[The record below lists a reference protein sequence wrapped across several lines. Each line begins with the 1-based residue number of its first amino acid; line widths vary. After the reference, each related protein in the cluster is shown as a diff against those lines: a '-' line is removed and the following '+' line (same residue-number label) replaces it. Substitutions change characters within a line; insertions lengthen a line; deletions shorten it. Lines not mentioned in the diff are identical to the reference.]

1 MSSDSVPNK
10 STVSGD
16 DSRSHS
22 MEWKEK
28 TRMWKEYYLA
38 ASVKDALH
46 ALDQW
51 RGKARPIAGGSDLVI
66 DVLEGKYVPQCVVD
80 TTRIPD
86 LDIIEE
92 DGDFVI
98 VGANVT
104 FHSLWTSPII
114 NRSGYVLGEAARQV
128 GGWSIQ
134 NVGTLAGNVVT
145 AHPAGDG
152 NIALV
157 ALGAEAEVARLDG
170 RRWIAV
176 SSLFAGPGKS
186 KLDPSKEIITRFRWR
201 KPGPR
206 QASAYER
213 IAKREVMALPIA
225 CCGVDLQLMED
236 LEHIAWARISLGPV
250 AETPFRATCAED
262 YLRGV
267 GCEEGNYVYAAE
279 QAAFACSLRTSR
291 LRATK
296 EYREEV
302 VQILVRRALQRA
314 VEAARTG
321 NQPKVA
327 GRFSWDRRWSE
338 PEVDQPA
345 DGQITFVLNGEE
357 RTVTGEP
364 DVMLANLLRDELG
377 LTGTKVGCDEGD
389 CGACIVLVDGQPVV
403 SCLFPVVKAHGRRVQ
418 TIEGVARGEQ
428 LHPVQ
433 EAFLYHDAIQC
444 GFCTPGLVLA
454 AVSLLEEIPDP
465 TLGEVKEALGNNFCR
480 CTGYAKVFDAI
491 QDAAAVMQ
499 GKKRGL
505 SKRALPRKDAFDRAT
520 GREVYAGD
528 MALEGMLFG
537 KIVWSEY
544 PHAEILR
551 VDTSEALA
559 VPGVARVIT
568 YEDVP
573 GENLFGSW
581 GYDQPVLAEN
591 KVRFVGEAIAVVYAE
606 TLGAAEEGVGKVR
619 VAYRQLPVVSTPGEA
634 LSPDAPILKGED
646 NVYHRTL
653 VEKGDIQAGFDQ
665 ADIFVEDDYSTPAIE
680 HAFLET
686 EGGMGVMDGDT
697 VTVYQATQWPPGD
710 RQQLADILGLPLERV
725 RVVQTPVGGAFGGRL
740 DLTVQPFLALGAYLT
755 GRPVKIVLSRP
766 ESIRMHVKRHA
777 FWMHYKLG
785 ATRDGVIV
793 ACQAHLTID
802 GGAYRSLT
810 DDVLEQATVFS
821 TGPYEIPNVHV
832 TGVAVRTNNVSAGAM
847 RGFGAPQVTFAMESQ
862 VDRLAQALDMDPFE
876 IRRINMY
883 DAGSTLVTGQIL
895 KHSVGAKLVLEAAE
909 AALKKEALPKSESG
923 RHIGVGV
930 AAGMKNVGL
939 GIGADDS
946 VNVLM
951 ELQDDGTFLLRHGAS
966 DLGQGSNSVMCEIAA
981 KAIGVNYDLVD
992 YLTGDTKLGQDGG
1005 VTAASRQ
1012 THITGRATLE
1022 VSNRFKERLFEYV
1035 AQVHGSDPDWL
1046 KLTEDGQFIDLRR
1059 EQLLGNLKDL
1069 AGIAAER
1076 GDELAV
1082 HHHYQ
1087 PGETYR
1093 ILSAEQR
1100 KKMGLSQ
1107 DEYINYPAFCY
1118 GCQVAIVE
1126 VDEESGHVDV
1136 LEVISA
1142 HDIGT
1147 PIRLSSVEGQ
1157 LEGAVSMGVGYALTE
1172 EFVQEKGRIL
1182 SDTLYKIAV
1191 PRSTLPTEVDTVV
1204 VEDPHPQGPFGAKGV
1219 GEGAYMP
1226 TAPAIINAIDN
1237 AIGVRIKDLPA
1248 TKDKVLLGLLS
1259 KAGKSAN
1266 G

>member
-1 MSSDSVPNK
+1 MWQEYHLAVSV
-10 STVSGD
+10 
-16 DSRSHS
+16 
-22 MEWKEK
+22 E
-28 TRMWKEYYLA
+28 
-38 ASVKDALH
+38 DALQV
-46 ALDQW
+46 LDRWQ
-51 RGKARPIAGGSDLVI
+51 GKARLIAGGSDLVI
-66 DVLEGKYVPQCVVD
+66 DVREGKYVPKCVVD

-86 LDIIEE
+86 LDVIEI
-92 DGDFVI
+92 DGDFAI

-104 FHSLWTSPII
+104 FHNLWTSPII
-114 NRSGYVLGEAARQV
+114 NRAGYVLGEAARQV

-176 SSLFAGPGKS
+176 TSLFAGPGES
-186 KLDPSKEIITRFRWR
+186 KLDPSNEMITRFRWR
-201 KPGPR
+201 TPGPR

-262 YLRGV
+262 YLRGAR
-267 GCEEGNYVYAAE
+267 CEETAYAYAAE

-296 EYREEV
+296 EYREEI
-302 VQILVRRALQRA
+302 VQVLVRRALHRA

-321 NQPKVA
+321 NQPSVG

-338 PEVDQPA
+338 AEVSQLA
-345 DGQITFVLNGEE
+345 DGQITFMLNGEE
-357 RTVTGEP
+357 KTVAGEP
-364 DVMLANLLRDELG
+364 DAMLAYLLRDELG

-403 SCLFPVVKAHGRRVQ
+403 SCLFPVVKVQGRRVQ
-418 TIEGVARGEQ
+418 TIEGIARGEQ

-454 AVSLLEEIPDP
+454 AVSLLEEIPNP
-465 TLGEVKEALGNNFCR
+465 TLEEVKEALGNNFCR

-491 QDAAAVMQ
+491 QDAAAVIQ
-499 GKKRGL
+499 GKKPGVTR
-505 SKRALPRKDAFDRAT
+505 RALPRKDAFDRVT

-537 KIVWSEY
+537 KVVWSEY
-544 PHAEILR
+544 PHAEILSI
-551 VDTSEALA
+551 DTSKAAE
-559 VPGVARVIT
+559 VPGVVKVIT

-581 GYDQPVLAEN
+581 GYDQPALAEN

-606 TLGAAEEGVGKVR
+606 TLGAAKEGVDKVR
-619 VAYRQLPVVSTPGEA
+619 VAYRELPVVSTPEQA

-653 VEKGDIQAGFDQ
+653 VEKGDIEAGFGQ
-665 ADIFVEDDYSTPAIE
+665 AEIILEDDYGTPAIE

-686 EGGMGVMDGDT
+686 EGGIGMMDGDT

-710 RQQLADILGLPLERV
+710 QQQLADILGLPLEKV
-725 RVVQTPVGGAFGGRL
+725 RVVQMPVGGAFGGKM
-740 DLTVQPFLALGAYLT
+740 DLTAQPFLALGAYLT

-766 ESIRMHVKRHA
+766 ESIRMHIKRHA

-821 TGPYEIPNVHV
+821 TGPYEIPNVRV
-832 TGVAVRTNNVSAGAM
+832 TGVAVRTNNVSCGAM
-847 RGFGAPQVTFAMESQ
+847 RGFGAQQVTFAMESQ
-862 VDRLAQALDMDPFE
+862 MDRLAQALDMDPFE

-883 DAGSTLVTGQIL
+883 DVGSTLVTGQIL

-909 AALKKEALPKSESG
+909 AALKKEALPKPEPG
-923 RHIGVGV
+923 KKIGVGV

-946 VNVLM
+946 VSVLM
-951 ELQDDGTFLLRHGAS
+951 ELQGDGTLLLRHGAI
-966 DLGQGSNSVMCEIAA
+966 DLGQGSNSVMCEIVA
-981 KAIGVNYDLVD
+981 KAMGVDYDLVD
-992 YLTGDTKLGQDGG
+992 YLTGDTKYGQDGG

-1012 THITGRATLE
+1012 THITGRAAFE
-1022 VSNRFKERLFEYV
+1022 VSNQFKEKLFGYV
-1035 AQVHGSDPDWL
+1035 TQVYGTDPNHL
-1046 KLTEDGQFIDLRR
+1046 KLTADGQFIDLRR
-1059 EQLLGNLKDL
+1059 EQLLGTLKDL
-1069 AGIAAER
+1069 AQVAAER

-1082 HHHYQ
+1082 HYHYQ
-1087 PGETYR
+1087 PRKTYR
-1093 ILSAEQR
+1093 ILSAEQCEEA
-1100 KKMGLSQ
+1100 GLSQ

-1126 VDEESGHVDV
+1126 VDEETGHVDV
-1136 LEVISA
+1136 LKVIAA
-1142 HDIGT
+1142 HDIGKA
-1147 PIRLSSVEGQ
+1147 IRLSSVEGQ

-1172 EFVQEKGRIL
+1172 EFVQEEGRIL
-1182 SDTLYKIAV
+1182 TDTLYKIAV
-1191 PRSTLPTEVDTVV
+1191 PRSTLPTEIDTII
-1204 VEDPHPQGPFGAKGV
+1204 VEDPHPSGPFGAKGV

-1226 TAPAIINAIDN
+1226 TAPAVINAIDN
-1237 AIGVRIKDLPA
+1237 AIGVRIKDIPA
-1248 TKDKVLLGLLS
+1248 TKDKILLGLL
-1259 KAGKSAN
+1259 GRKSQ
-1266 G
+1266 GL